1 MAEQYHVSS
10 GFQKDWASCNKNCTL
25 GERKTVILKESEQE
39 GRGGR
44 TYEDRGAV
52 LHAPGKLQGLGLI
65 WVVFDIEKII
75 SVTCVDLAAREGVGR
90 RRFRLGS
97 AEPSTVAQRPA
108 LIVQLCWT
116 LCSSQGWRLIL
127 ACLSS
132 DARISSLGRKKR
144 KRRSKY

>member
-10 GFQKDWASCNKNCTL
+10 GFQKDWASCSKNCTL

-52 LHAPGKLQGLGLI
+52 LHAPGKLQRLGLI

-75 SVTCVDLAAREGVGR
+75 SVTSVDLAVREGVGHR
-90 RRFRLGS
+90 WFRVGS
-97 AEPSTVAQRPA
+97 AGPNTGARRPA
-108 LIVQLCWT
+108 LIAQLSS
-116 LCSSQGWRLIL
+116 SSQGWRLIL

-132 DARISSLGRKKR
+132 SV
-144 KRRSKY
+144 